1 METTQ
6 NTQPKGA
13 DGTYEFTITYSGREL
28 PCLVEKNDDILTVH
42 LDNMEAKLQIEP
54 DNTLH
59 QISGNNSIPE
69 SHIAFIKKEVLGHK
83 V

>member
-13 DGTYEFTITYSGREL
+13 DVNYEFTITYSGREL

-42 LDNMEAKLQIEP
+42 LDNIEAKLQVEP
-54 DNTLH
+54 DNTVH
-59 QISGNNSIPE
+59 QISGNALPE
-69 SHIAFIKKEVLGHK
+69 SNIEFIKKEVLGFE